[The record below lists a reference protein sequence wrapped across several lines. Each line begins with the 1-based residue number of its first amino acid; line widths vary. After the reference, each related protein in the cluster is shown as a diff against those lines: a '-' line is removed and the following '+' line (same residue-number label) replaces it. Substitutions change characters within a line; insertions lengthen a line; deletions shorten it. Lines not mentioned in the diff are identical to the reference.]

1 MCKPPAGEHAPR
13 EARFSP
19 ALEFAAIWH
28 ENRDGVAQKRV
39 PEGRWSVEIDQIQ
52 QMLVGGFSGVFKVF
66 GEYADGL
73 TAAFALLLGYRLMK
87 VGIERS
93 STANGALVMPAYL
106 ARVVPGAAIALVGA
120 VFMLNRSPLTLL
132 LYLWSV
138 TVLVGFGLAVLGY
151 RLFAVGAMGDS
162 EVEAGW
168 TSRRLVSRGAAP
180 AVFALPG
187 LVMIVLAIWQGPSIV
202 REYQAASLQA
212 DQQATTVVNEP
223 MAGLKMDVVATPLSP
238 GSVEPTSGDRTST
251 ETRPSR

>member
-1 MCKPPAGEHAPR
+1 
-13 EARFSP
+13 
-19 ALEFAAIWH
+19 
-28 ENRDGVAQKRV
+28 
-39 PEGRWSVEIDQIQ
+39 VEVDQIQ
-52 QMLVGGFSGVFKVF
+52 QMLVSGFSGVFKVL
-66 GEYADGL
+66 GQYADGL

-87 VGIERS
+87 VGIERSS

-132 LYLWSV
+132 LYLWTV

-151 RLFAVGAMGDS
+151 RLFAVGAMGDT

-168 TSRRLVSRGAAP
+168 NSRRLVFRGAAP

-202 REYQAASLQA
+202 RDYQAARLQA
-212 DQQATTVVNEP
+212 DQQVTTVVNDP
-223 MAGLKMDVVATPLSP
+223 MAGLKVDVVATPINP
-238 GSVEPTSGDRTST
+238 GSVEPTSGGGTST
-251 ETRPSR
+251 ETRLSR

>member
-1 MCKPPAGEHAPR
+1 
-13 EARFSP
+13 
-19 ALEFAAIWH
+19 
-28 ENRDGVAQKRV
+28 
-39 PEGRWSVEIDQIQ
+39 VEVDQIQ
-52 QMLVGGFSGVFKVF
+52 QLLVSGFSGVFKVF

-93 STANGALVMPAYL
+93 GTANGALVMPAYL
-106 ARVVPGAAIALVGA
+106 ARMVPGAAIALVGA

-132 LYLWSV
+132 LYLWTV

-151 RLFAVGAMGDS
+151 RLFAGAALGYS

-168 TSRRLVSRGAAP
+168 NYRRLVSRGAAP

-202 REYQAASLQA
+202 RDYQAASLQA
-212 DQQATTVVNEP
+212 DQQVTTVVNDS
-223 MAGLKMDVVATPLSP
+223 MAGLKVDVVAPPFRP
-238 GSVEPTSGDRTST
+238 GSVEPTSGGRTST
-251 ETRPSR
+251 EPRPSR

>member
-1 MCKPPAGEHAPR
+1 
-13 EARFSP
+13 
-19 ALEFAAIWH
+19 
-28 ENRDGVAQKRV
+28 
-39 PEGRWSVEIDQIQ
+39 VEVDQIQ
-52 QMLVGGFSGVFKVF
+52 QILVGGFSGVFKVL

-93 STANGALVMPAYL
+93 STGNGALVMPAYL

-120 VFMLNRSPLTLL
+120 VFMLNRSSLTLL
-132 LYLWSV
+132 LYLWTV
-138 TVLVGFGLAVLGY
+138 TVFAGFGLAVLGY

-168 TSRRLVSRGAAP
+168 TSRRLVFRAAAP

-202 REYQAASLQA
+202 REHQAATLQA
-212 DQQATTVVNEP
+212 DQQVTTVVNDP
-223 MAGLKMDVVATPLSP
+223 LAGLKVDVVATPLSP
-238 GSVEPTSGDRTST
+238 GSAEPTPGGRTST
-251 ETRPSR
+251 ETHLSR

>member
-1 MCKPPAGEHAPR
+1 ME
-13 EARFSP
+13 
-19 ALEFAAIWH
+19 
-28 ENRDGVAQKRV
+28 VV
-39 PEGRWSVEIDQIQ
+39 QIQ
-52 QMLVGGFSGVFKVF
+52 QLLVSGFSGVFKVF

-93 STANGALVMPAYL
+93 GTVNGGLVMPAYL
-106 ARVVPGAAIALVGA
+106 ARVAPGAAIALVGA
-120 VFMLNRSPLTLL
+120 VFMLHRSPLTLL
-132 LYLWSV
+132 LYLWTV

-151 RLFAVGAMGDS
+151 RLFAVGAMGGS

-168 TSRRLVSRGAAP
+168 NSRLVFRGAAP

-202 REYQAASLQA
+202 RDYQAASLQA
-212 DQQATTVVNEP
+212 DQQATTVVNDP
-223 MAGLKMDVVATPLSP
+223 MAGLKVDVVAPMP
-238 GSVEPTSGDRTST
+238 PASVEPTSGGRTST

>member
-1 MCKPPAGEHAPR
+1 ME
-13 EARFSP
+13 
-19 ALEFAAIWH
+19 
-28 ENRDGVAQKRV
+28 V
-39 PEGRWSVEIDQIQ
+39 DQIQ
-52 QMLVGGFSGVFKVF
+52 LMLMSGFSGVFKVL

-93 STANGALVMPAYL
+93 GTANGALLMPAYL

-132 LYLWSV
+132 LYLWTV

-162 EVEAGW
+162 EGETGW
-168 TSRRLVSRGAAP
+168 SSRRLVFRGAAP
-180 AVFALPG
+180 AAFALPG

-202 REYQAASLQA
+202 RDYQAASLQA
-212 DQQATTVVNEP
+212 DQQVTTVVNDP
-223 MAGLKMDVVATPLSP
+223 IADLKVEVVAPLPAGSSP
-238 GSVEPTSGDRTST
+238 DTKAR
-251 ETRPSR
+251 

>member
-1 MCKPPAGEHAPR
+1 ME
-13 EARFSP
+13 
-19 ALEFAAIWH
+19 
-28 ENRDGVAQKRV
+28 V
-39 PEGRWSVEIDQIQ
+39 DQIQ
-52 QMLVGGFSGVFKVF
+52 QMLVSGFSGVFKVF

-132 LYLWSV
+132 LYLWTV

-151 RLFAVGAMGDS
+151 RLFAAGAMGDS

-168 TSRRLVSRGAAP
+168 NYRRLVFRGAAP

-202 REYQAASLQA
+202 RDYQAASLHSGS
-212 DQQATTVVNEP
+212 
-223 MAGLKMDVVATPLSP
+223 AGDNRRQRSD
-238 GSVEPTSGDRTST
+238 GWIEGGRGGDAH
-251 ETRPSR
+251 PSRLSGADVRRPHIDRNASLPIGESAAYDRRFQRAGCCRPCTANTTITFSATRK

>member
-1 MCKPPAGEHAPR
+1 ME
-13 EARFSP
+13 
-19 ALEFAAIWH
+19 
-28 ENRDGVAQKRV
+28 V
-39 PEGRWSVEIDQIQ
+39 DQIQ
-52 QMLVGGFSGVFKVF
+52 QMLVSGFSGVFKVF
-66 GEYADGL
+66 AAYADGL

-93 STANGALVMPAYL
+93 GTANGALVMPAYL

-162 EVEAGW
+162 EGETGW
-168 TSRRLVSRGAAP
+168 SSRRLVYRGAAP
-180 AVFALPG
+180 AAFALPG

-202 REYQAASLQA
+202 RDYQAASLQA
-212 DQQATTVVNEP
+212 DQQVTTVVNDP
-223 MAGLKMDVVATPLSP
+223 MAGLKVDVVATPIRSDV
-238 GSVEPTSGDRTST
+238 VEPTSGGRTPT
-251 ETRPSR
+251 DTRLSR

>member
-1 MCKPPAGEHAPR
+1 
-13 EARFSP
+13 
-19 ALEFAAIWH
+19 
-28 ENRDGVAQKRV
+28 
-39 PEGRWSVEIDQIQ
+39 
-52 QMLVGGFSGVFKVF
+52 MLVSGFSGVFKVF

-120 VFMLNRSPLTLL
+120 VFVLNRSPLTLL
-132 LYLWSV
+132 LYLWTV

-151 RLFAVGAMGDS
+151 RLFAGGAMGDS

-168 TSRRLVSRGAAP
+168 NYRGLVFRGAAP

-187 LVMIVLAIWQGPSIV
+187 LVMIVLAVWQGPSIV
-202 REYQAASLQA
+202 RDYKAASVQAA
-212 DQQATTVVNEP
+212 QQVTTVVNDS
-223 MAGLKMDVVATPLSP
+223 MAGLKVDVVATPLPP
-238 GSVEPTSGDRTST
+238 GSVEPTSGGRTST
-251 ETRPSR
+251 ETRLSR

>member
-1 MCKPPAGEHAPR
+1 ME
-13 EARFSP
+13 
-19 ALEFAAIWH
+19 
-28 ENRDGVAQKRV
+28 V
-39 PEGRWSVEIDQIQ
+39 DQIQ
-52 QMLVGGFSGVFKVF
+52 QMLVSGLSGVFKVF

-106 ARVVPGAAIALVGA
+106 ARVVPGAAVALVGA

-132 LYLWSV
+132 LYLWTV

-151 RLFAVGAMGDS
+151 RLFAGGAMGDG

-168 TSRRLVSRGAAP
+168 NYRRLVSRGAAP

-202 REYQAASLQA
+202 RDYQAASLQA
-212 DQQATTVVNEP
+212 DQQVTTVVNDP
-223 MAGLKMDVVATPLSP
+223 MAGLNVDVVATPVRP
-238 GSVEPTSGDRTST
+238 GSAEPTSGGRTST
-251 ETRPSR
+251 EPRLSR